1 MNSVCHEDGSTFWL
15 ERQKTAIMSDSM
27 SDFFFLSEKGEIHM
41 ALVGNQLTGECSI
54 TYPSH
59 PGFVLYTILVDGKKN
74 GNCVLENEQ
83 GFIVLECSIHDN
95 VVDGRVVHYTPQGVL
110 LETGC
115 LVNGKR
121 DGSFFVFDEQRNIAE
136 IRRFKND
143 EFVSVLHQCSSLKD
157 YWEERSK
164 ATNEVM
170 CVAKYT
176 PDFSSM
182 DGLCYMYEEG
192 RVKRGE
198 LYSEGRMVRMMTEFD
213 EKVRTEYGDKGEK
226 CFVGEYKND
235 MESGFCREGKGCVL
249 KGGKVVEV
257 NVYENGKK
265 KRKWR
270 VIGGNEMTEFDENG
284 DVVYIGGYSE
294 FMEGF
299 CPRNGRGKEYEN
311 KQLKCIG
318 VFEMDELKVKE
329 KEFEKGLMTE
339 YKDGEK
345 VYWGGYMKDEKGEY
359 LRNGKGNLYEDGRAE
374 HGCNYVKGEEY
385 TIMERSIRSDTE
397 MEKYSRREAK
407 RHEGD
412 DLLENVNEFG
422 DHSEVRIDMTKAGKK
437 ERYIADTRAVGISL
451 SFCVVSVLLAL
462 AMAICAST
470 YPAVVPYIMGVTVV
484 SEIVLM
490 IYQHRTMF
498 SDAAYYVN
506 SITSMLVLLF
516 AFCIAF
522 YQVTNTVYFAFSI
535 VLGVGV
541 IVLAVMAIVDSKEK
555 VTNCGAVFLIISLFL
570 FIGCS
575 AITIPSIKSPPML
588 SYVLLGLWIV
598 SVILTN
604 ALNDGD
610 ECLVTHYAIPLVFT
624 IMLVLVS
631 IVFSK
636 MNWVFFVTIAII
648 GILLAW
654 VSVAI
659 SIIDEVEPV
668 VFYSFFAFDL
678 GLFTWWCWLT
688 LSSHSISVLSFFL
701 LACFYGMSVVL
712 CLCFCNEKNEWGFVI
727 HIIFVVCIMGC
738 PCVFIAIDNTV
749 LVIVFIVLNCISF
762 VHVADVY
769 SYHRSEFS
777 KREIYMYTLFV
788 VEIVALVVW
797 LCLCIWWIHTT
808 KKNHTAAPALLFIIL
823 SVIISLTSLII
834 GIAVFIGDDWLSVLP
849 VLPNV
854 VVFGFCWYAV
864 RYSSQFIPFVWF
876 YGVVIG
882 GAVSFVL
889 FVLFCQCCCCCH

>member
-1 MNSVCHEDGSTFWL
+1 
-15 ERQKTAIMSDSM
+15 MSDSM

-59 PGFVLYTILVDGKKN
+59 PGFVLYTVLVDGKKN

-83 GFIVLECSIHDN
+83 GFIVLECSVHDD
-95 VVDGRVVHYTPQGVL
+95 VVDGRVVRYTPQGVL

-136 IRRFKND
+136 IHRFKND

-164 ATNEVM
+164 ATNEVT

-198 LYSEGRMVRMMTEFD
+198 WYSEGRMVRMMMEFD

-235 MESGFCREGKGCVL
+235 IESGFCREGKGCVL

-257 NVYENGKK
+257 NVYGNGKK

-270 VIGGNEMTEFDENG
+270 VIRGNEMTEFDENG

-294 FMEGF
+294 YMEGF
-299 CPRNGRGKEYEN
+299 CPRNGRGKVFEN
-311 KQLKCIG
+311 NQLKCIG
-318 VFEMDELKVKE
+318 VFEMDVLKVKE
-329 KEFEKGLMTE
+329 REFEKGLMTE
-339 YKDGEK
+339 YENGEK
-345 VYWGGYMKDEKGEY
+345 VYWGGYMKDKNGEY
-359 LRNGKGNLYEDGRAE
+359 LRSGEGNLYKDGRVDCSCKYE
-374 HGCNYVKGEEY
+374 KGEKCYEKRWY
-385 TIMERSIRSDTE
+385 IHSDKE
-397 MEKYSRREAK
+397 MKRYSRREMK
-407 RHEGD
+407 RHKGED
-412 DLLENVNEFG
+412 VLISITDNG
-422 DHSEVRIDMTKAGKK
+422 DHSEVKIDMRKVNKKGRYMADNKA
-437 ERYIADTRAVGISL
+437 IGISF
-451 SFCVVSVLLAL
+451 SFFVVSVLLAL
-462 AMAICAST
+462 AMALCASSH
-470 YPAVVPYIMGVTVV
+470 PAVVPYIMGATVV
-484 SEIVLM
+484 VEIAFM
-490 IYQHRTMF
+490 FYQHYTMF
-498 SDAAYYVN
+498 SDPAYYVN

-541 IVLAVMAIVDSKEK
+541 IVLAAMAIVDSKEK
-555 VTNCGAVFLIISLFL
+555 DTNCGAVFLIISLFL

-588 SYVLLGLWIV
+588 SFVLLGLWIV

-604 ALNDGD
+604 ALNDD
-610 ECLVTHYAIPLVFT
+610 NECLFTHYAIPLVFT
-624 IMLVLVS
+624 IMLVVVS

-636 MNWVFFVTIAII
+636 TNWVFFVTITIVAIV
-648 GILLAW
+648 LAC

-659 SIIDEVEPV
+659 SASDDFERIIL
-668 VFYSFFAFDL
+668 YSFFAFDL

-688 LSSHSISVLSFFL
+688 LSSHSMSVLSFFL
-701 LACFYGMSVVL
+701 LACFYGMSVG
-712 CLCFCNEKNEWGFVI
+712 LCFCFINEENEWSLII
-727 HIIFVVCIMGC
+727 HIILVVCIMGGTF
-738 PCVFIAIDNTV
+738 VFIAIDNTI
-749 LVIVFIVLNCISF
+749 LVIVFVVLNCISF
-762 VHVADVY
+762 VLVALAY
-769 SYHRSEFS
+769 YECNSP
-777 KREIYMYTLFV
+777 IYDKENYIYCPFGI
-788 VEIVALVVW
+788 EIVALVAWLW
-797 LCLCIWWIHTT
+797 LCKHWMNTT
-808 KKNHTAAPALLFIIL
+808 KENPTSPPALLFMIL
-823 SVIISLTSLII
+823 SVIIALTPLVI
-834 GIAVFIGDDWLSVLP
+834 GLAFSIGNDWLVFIP
-849 VLPNV
+849 VFPNV
-854 VVFGFCWYAV
+854 IVFGFCWYAV

-876 YGVVIG
+876 CGSFIVVT
-882 GAVSFVL
+882 VVVL
-889 FVLFCQCCCCCH
+889 LIIICLSTFC

>member
-1 MNSVCHEDGSTFWL
+1 MISVCYGDGSTFWL

-59 PGFVLYTILVDGKKN
+59 PGFVLYTALVDGKKN

-83 GFIVLECSIHDN
+83 GFIVLECSVHDD

-110 LETGC
+110 LETGY
-115 LVNGKR
+115 LMNGKR

-136 IRRFKND
+136 IHRFKND

-198 LYSEGRMVRMMTEFD
+198 WYSEGRMVRMMMEFD
-213 EKVRTEYGDKGEK
+213 EKVRTEFGEGGEK

-235 MESGFCREGKGCVL
+235 VESGFCKEGKGCVL

-284 DVVYIGGYSE
+284 DVVYIGGFAEY
-294 FMEGF
+294 MEGF
-299 CPRNGRGKEYEN
+299 CPRNGRGKVYKN

-339 YKDGEK
+339 YENGER

-359 LRNGKGNLYEDGRAE
+359 VRNGKGNLYEDGRAE
-374 HGCNYVKGEEY
+374 HGCNYLKGEEY
-385 TIMERSIRSDTE
+385 IIMERSIRSDTE

-422 DHSEVRIDMTKAGKK
+422 DHSEVRIDITKAVKK
-437 ERYIADTRAVGISL
+437 ERYMADNRAVDISF
-451 SFCVVSVLLAL
+451 SFYAVSVLLAL

-470 YPAVVPYIMGVTVV
+470 YPAVVPYIMGASVV
-484 SEIVLM
+484 VEIAFMV
-490 IYQHRTMF
+490 YQHRTMF

-541 IVLAVMAIVDSKEK
+541 IALVVLVIVDSKEK

-604 ALNDGD
+604 ALNDD
-610 ECLVTHYAIPLVFT
+610 CECLFTHYVIPLVFT

-636 MNWVFFVTIAII
+636 MNWVFFVTVAVIGVLLVVLSFGICINDDFKPII
-648 GILLAW
+648 H
-654 VSVAI
+654 
-659 SIIDEVEPV
+659 
-668 VFYSFFAFDL
+668 YSFFAFDL

-688 LSSHSISVLSFFL
+688 LSSHSMSILSFFIFI
-701 LACFYGMSVVL
+701 CFYGMSVG
-712 CLCFCNEKNEWGFVI
+712 LCFSFDNEKNEWGFVI
-727 HIIFVVCIMGC
+727 HIIIVVCIMGC
-738 PCVFIAIDNTV
+738 TCVFTAIDNTV
-749 LVIVFIVLNCISF
+749 LVIVFIVLNCILF
-762 VHVADVY
+762 VFVAVGY
-769 SYHRSEFS
+769 SEFDS
-777 KREIYMYTLFV
+777 RSSYEKEYAYILYV
-788 VEIVALVVW
+788 IEAIALVAW

-808 KKNHTAAPALLFIIL
+808 KKNQTAAPALLFMIL
-823 SVIISLTSLII
+823 SVIISLTPLII

-854 VVFGFCWYAV
+854 VVFGVCWYAV

-876 YGVVIG
+876 YGVVFG

-889 FVLFCQCCCCCH
+889 IVLFCECCCC

>member
-59 PGFVLYTILVDGKKN
+59 PGFVLYTVLVDGKKN

-83 GFIVLECSIHDN
+83 GFIVLECSVHDN
-95 VVDGRVVHYTPQGVL
+95 VVDGRVVRYTPQGVL

-136 IRRFKND
+136 IHRFKND

-164 ATNEVM
+164 ATNEVT

-198 LYSEGRMVRMMTEFD
+198 LYSEGRMVRMMMEFD
-213 EKVRTEYGDKGEK
+213 EKVRTEFGEGGEK

-235 MESGFCREGKGCVL
+235 VESGFCKEGKGCVL

-270 VIGGNEMTEFDENG
+270 VIRDNVMTEFDEKGN
-284 DVVYIGGYSE
+284 VMYVGGFAE

-299 CPRNGRGKEYEN
+299 CPRNGRGKVYAN

-318 VFEMDELKVKE
+318 VFEMDELKMKE

-345 VYWGGYMKDEKGEY
+345 VYWGGYMKDKKGDY
-359 LRNGKGNLYEDGRAE
+359 LRDGRGNLYKDGRVNC
-374 HGCNYVKGEEY
+374 GCKYYNGKESLKMKWY
-385 TIMERSIRSDTE
+385 SFSDKE
-397 MEKYSRREAK
+397 MEVYSRRETK
-407 RHEGD
+407 RHMGD
-412 DLLENVNEFG
+412 DAPASINENG
-422 DHSEVRIDMTKAGKK
+422 DHSEVSIDMETSKK
-437 ERYIADTRAVGISL
+437 GRYMADNRAIGFSL
-451 SFCVVSVLLAL
+451 SFCVVSAVLAL
-462 AMAICAST
+462 AMAVCASSH
-470 YPAVVPYIMGVTVV
+470 PAVVPYIMGATVV
-484 SEIVLM
+484 VEIAFMVF
-490 IYQHRTMF
+490 QHYTMF
-498 SDAAYYVN
+498 SDAAYYMN

-522 YQVTNTVYFAFSI
+522 YQVTNTVYFALSI
-535 VLGVGV
+535 VIGIEV
-541 IVLAVMAIVDSKEK
+541 IILAAMAIVDSKEK
-555 VTNCGAVFLIISLFL
+555 MTNYGAVFLIISLLL

-604 ALNDGD
+604 AFKSSGYFLF
-610 ECLVTHYAIPLVFT
+610 THYAIPLVFT

-636 MNWVFFVTIAII
+636 MNWFFFVTIAII
-648 GILLAW
+648 GIVFVF
-654 VSVAI
+654 VSLGI
-659 SIIDEVEPV
+659 CINDNCEPILS
-668 VFYSFFAFDL
+668 YSLFAFDL

-688 LSSHSISVLSFFL
+688 LSSHSMSILSFFL
-701 LACFYGMSVVL
+701 LACFYGMSAG
-712 CLCFCNEKNEWGFVI
+712 LCFCFTTVMNELADTILVI
-727 HIIFVVCIMGC
+727 MVMCIMGC
-738 PCVFIAIDNTV
+738 TCVFIAIDNTV
-749 LVIVFIVLNCISF
+749 LAVLFIVLNCILFSIVAF
-762 VHVADVY
+762 VYIAYDLKSLFAITQVAC
-769 SYHRSEFS
+769 
-777 KREIYMYTLFV
+777 TLIV
-788 VEIVALVVW
+788 IEIVALVAW
-797 LCLCIWWIHTT
+797 LWLFKRWMNTV
-808 KKNHTAAPALLFIIL
+808 KESPTAPPALLFMIL
-823 SVIISLTSLII
+823 SVIISLTPLII
-834 GIAVFIGDDWLSVLP
+834 GVAALAQSCFFAVLP
-849 VLPNV
+849 VLLNAA
-854 VVFGFCWYAV
+854 VFGFCWYAV

-876 YGVVIG
+876 YGIVFG
-882 GAVSFVL
+882 GFAMLVL
-889 FVLFCQCCCCCH
+889 TTCCCF

>member
-1 MNSVCHEDGSTFWL
+1 
-15 ERQKTAIMSDSM
+15 MSDSM

-59 PGFVLYTILVDGKKN
+59 PGFVLYTVLVDGKKN

-83 GFIVLECSIHDN
+83 GFIVLECSVHDD
-95 VVDGRVVHYTPQGVL
+95 VVDGRVVRYTPQGVL

-136 IRRFKND
+136 IHRFKND

-164 ATNEVM
+164 ATNEVT

-198 LYSEGRMVRMMTEFD
+198 LYSEGRMVRMMMEFD
-213 EKVRTEYGDKGEK
+213 EKVRTEFGEGGEK

-235 MESGFCREGKGCVL
+235 VESGFCKEGKGCVL

-257 NVYENGKK
+257 NVYENGEE
-265 KRKWR
+265 KRKWK
-270 VIGGNEMTEFDENG
+270 EMRSNVMMEFDEKGN
-284 DVVYIGGYSE
+284 VMYVGGFAE

-299 CPRNGRGKEYEN
+299 CPRNGRGKVYAN

-318 VFEMDELKVKE
+318 VFEMDELKMKE

-339 YKDGEK
+339 YENGEK
-345 VYWGGYMKDEKGEY
+345 VYWGGYMKDENGEY
-359 LRNGKGNLYEDGRAE
+359 LRSYEGNLYWNGEAK
-374 HGCNYVKGEEY
+374 HGCEYVKGEEY
-385 TIMERSIRSDTE
+385 IKVKCYSDKE
-397 MEKYSRREAK
+397 MEDYSRREMQ

-412 DLLENVNEFG
+412 DVPTNISEIG
-422 DHSEVRIDMTKAGKK
+422 DHSEVRIDMKTGEMGRYMADHKA
-437 ERYIADTRAVGISL
+437 IGISF

-462 AMAICAST
+462 AMTVCAST
-470 YPAVVPYIMGVTVV
+470 YPAVVPYILGASVV
-484 SEIVLM
+484 VEIACMVFLH
-490 IYQHRTMF
+490 YTML
-498 SDAAYYVN
+498 SYVAYYVN

-522 YQVTNTVYFAFSI
+522 YQVTNTVYFVFSI

-541 IVLAVMAIVDSKEK
+541 IALAVLAIVDSKEK

-575 AITIPSIKSPPML
+575 AITIPSIKSPSML

-624 IMLVLVS
+624 IVLVLVI

-636 MNWVFFVTIAII
+636 VNWVFFVTIAII
-648 GILLAW
+648 GIVIAV
-654 VSVAI
+654 VSAVI
-659 SIIDEVEPV
+659 STSDDVEPIV
-668 VFYSFFAFDL
+668 YYSFFAFDL

-688 LSSHSISVLSFFL
+688 LSSHSMSILSYYVFI
-701 LACFYGMSVVL
+701 CFYGMGVDF
-712 CLCFCNEKNEWGFVI
+712 CFCFINRRNEWAFI
-727 HIIFVVCIMGC
+727 NHIIMVGCIMGC
-738 PCVFIAIDNTV
+738 TCVFIAIDNTV
-749 LVIVFIVLNCISF
+749 LVVLFTILNCIIF
-762 VHVADVY
+762 IIVGCFICDY
-769 SYHRSEFS
+769 KRRFS
-777 KREIYMYTLFV
+777 HEEKYIHTLLKIEV
-788 VEIVALVVW
+788 VVDVVW
-797 LCLCIWWIHTT
+797 LCLCLWWIHTT
-808 KKNHTAAPALLFIIL
+808 KKSPTSPPTLLFMIL
-823 SVIISLTSLII
+823 SVLVTSIPLVIGVAVSNEDPWPVIIRGASIT
-834 GIAVFIGDDWLSVLP
+834 
-849 VLPNV
+849 

-864 RYSSQFIPFVWF
+864 RYSSLFIPYVWVFVS
-876 YGVVIG
+876 II
-882 GAVSFVL
+882 AVTVL
-889 FVLFCQCCCCCH
+889 FLLILKC